1 MWAVHAAVWSC
12 NARPAPLARVRAG
25 QPIFNLLPDLLSRLS
40 ADATLDPEAFKSIMR
55 QLIKLILEPDGKAE
69 SDAASWSNKLV
80 EKLVARMP
88 DAWAAGPK
96 GARDIAFCLSLLNI
110 NDKAPQLA
118 AGPSAMAGQ
127 SPALL
132 DQHKCASPLGRG

>member
-1 MWAVHAAVWSC
+1 
-12 NARPAPLARVRAG
+12 LRAG
-25 QPIFNLLPDLLSRLS
+25 QPIYNLLPDLLSRLS

-88 DAWAAGPK
+88 DAWTAGPK
-96 GARDIAFCLSLLNI
+96 GARDIAFCMSILNI
-110 NDKAPQLA
+110 NDKARAPR
-118 AGPSAMAGQ
+118 P
-127 SPALL
+127 SPANTVERPGAHHSPAENGAPWPL
-132 DQHKCASPLGRG
+132 CAGAEAPRGHLEAVRGGPR